1 MTEPQP
7 IGTLPVVDW
16 TFADVRL
23 SSSRSGF
30 SPARLGP
37 RPAHQATMGNAG
49 LMRERV
55 AQVLEV
61 LAERVRLTALARAI
75 VATLGRVQPPSPWW
89 IVTEP
94 VYLTPAEVGAIL
106 RVHPRTVLRL
116 AQQDATMPA
125 TRLGTKL
132 VRFEKAALDRWLARK
147 RPRLA
152 QGSTQAAGA
161 AL

>member
-1 MTEPQP
+1 MNERWPHESP
-7 IGTLPVVDW
+7 DGPGR
-16 TFADVRL
+16 RL
-23 SSSRSGF
+23 
-30 SPARLGP
+30 
-37 RPAHQATMGNAG
+37 H
-49 LMRERV
+49 
-55 AQVLEV
+55 
-61 LAERVRLTALARAI
+61 
-75 VATLGRVQPPSPWW
+75 LGRSALRLVPRDQGAHVAARRAARNNQPRNPWS

-106 RVHPRTVLRL
+106 RVHPRTVLRM

-152 QGSTQAAGA
+152 QGSTQAASA
-161 AL
+161 AG